1 MSAKFLSKF
10 AATLLI
16 AISTHSI
23 ASQFYVFPVKELE
36 GVSDK
41 VAPEKRPLID
51 KRVRDLFTSE
61 MQTAILDNFA
71 KKVESAFTGSVV
83 HARQVRNALA
93 GGNYKY
99 IDNDSLVCGEGF
111 TVPVKQSYAV
121 VIGLT
126 RASWYQVTKERGV
139 VELLI
144 PITLNIQLIKPETAK
159 VVYSTSQTLYSPFRF
174 GNLAELEKN
183 KTTLIS
189 STIQTGLNQQIN
201 DLVKELQNGFKPKET
216 PVKIAGKS
224 NGVLVADKGFEVGF
238 VSGDMP
244 LAINT
249 KTKKEVIFQVLSAES
264 GYSVIKLSEGDANVG
279 DEFLFQF
286 ESSANDSSKPRVMP
300 VVSIAN
306 PQTSSIADFFAKD
319 IGFKADFQIAAVDVN
334 FKDTQDSIDR
344 KANCVPWDK
353 FASVRK
359 DLESRVDHPDFFLRF
374 DLAQSPVT
382 FESGL
387 GGVETRESFATTV
400 AVQLVDLKGNV
411 LFSELGQDFYK
422 LEKKGGKGLDISN
435 AIEISLKNAASSAA
449 KRFVSNVKFQPGDFE
464 ILNANKTSFTVP
476 GLSIPEGTKISFDVL
491 RPLNVQVNGKKTFWR
506 LKLGEGPTEPQ
517 SDAQKTIFTYS
528 ILDSEVQRGDRLIVV
543 NMPKK
548 GQTRLSEC
556 PSHYVA
562 PGSIPADYLIP
573 IIRNAAFNSQKTQIS
588 LTATEFFADANFLL
602 NEGKF
607 KLKTE
612 PLPRT
617 EVCVRTGYSVKAE
630 PPKCDSSGCSV
641 DIVTASTVIQ
651 EKGVQRVAN
660 VVQAEKISL
669 KGVAEPQVTSFIGYK
684 SFESVVRNLPKLS
697 EKLNTSK

>member
-1 MSAKFLSKF
+1 MFPKMFLKIF
-10 AATLLI
+10 AILFF
-16 AISTHSI
+16 AISTHST

-41 VAPEKRPLID
+41 VSPEKRPLID
-51 KRVRDLFTSE
+51 KKVRELFTAE

-83 HARQVRNALA
+83 HALQVRDTLA
-93 GGNYKY
+93 RGNYKY

-111 TVPVKQSYAV
+111 TVPIKQSYAV

-126 RASWYQVTKERGV
+126 RASWYQVNKERGV

-244 LAINT
+244 SAVNT
-249 KTKKEVIFQVLSAES
+249 KTQKEVIFQVLSAES

-279 DEFLFQF
+279 DEFVFQF
-286 ESSANDSSKPRVMP
+286 QSSANDSSKPRVMP
-300 VVSIAN
+300 VVSVSN

-344 KANCVPWDK
+344 KASCVPWGK
-353 FASVRK
+353 YASVRK

-411 LFSELGQDFYK
+411 LFSELGQDFYN
-422 LEKKGGKGLDISN
+422 LEKKGGRGLDINN
-435 AIEISLKNAASSAA
+435 AFEISMKNASSAAA
-449 KRFVSNVKFQPGDFE
+449 KRFVANVKFQPGDFE
-464 ILNANKTSFTVP
+464 ITNPTKTSFTVQ
-476 GLSIPEGTKISFDVL
+476 GLNIPDGAKISFDVL
-491 RPLNVQVNGKKTFWR
+491 RPLNIQVNGKKTFWR
-506 LKLGEGPTEPQ
+506 LSLGDGATEPQ
-517 SDAQKTIFTYS
+517 SDAQKTSFSYS
-528 ILDSEVQRGDRLIVV
+528 VLDTEVQRGDRLIIV
-543 NMPKK
+543 NLPKK

-562 PGSIPADYLIP
+562 PGSIAADYLVP
-573 IIRNAAFNSQKTQIS
+573 IIRSAAFNSQKTQIS
-588 LTATEFFADANFLL
+588 ITSPQFFEDANFLL

-607 KLKTE
+607 KLKTA
-612 PLPRT
+612 PSPRT

-630 PPKCDSSGCSV
+630 PPKCDASGCSL
-641 DIVTASTVIQ
+641 DIVAASTVIQ
-651 EKGVQRVAN
+651 EKGDQRVAN

-684 SFESVVRNLPKLS
+684 SFESVIRNLPKLT
-697 EKLNTSK
+697 EKLNTLK